1 MEEHRR
7 VSMFFQ
13 NSSESWIS
21 LKTNKYSRPVLRVHI
36 KCGKDISHVML
47 AVNNR
52 QGSLKHLFF
61 LKAGNDM
68 ERSVPDLDTVQVFG
82 LKIDTG
88 QSSDRYPFATSY
100 TVETTRKLV
109 ISPTYQ
115 TQELDLSCGFSSLG
129 HVMHLLG
136 ETQDR
141 LEMEVEHKPPLDYS
155 LKPTGPSDSEAGL
168 CVVFCERS
176 QKEYVVM
183 SSALVSASIPLLPVS
198 KSRTNYKVKVVGL
211 KGSSVDPTGQRSAV
225 CQDYTPTGGS
235 DTITVKTCNTKA
247 DLQHLLDKA
256 KTFCSKNLQTPG
268 RYNVTKFYRN
278 KPESYYDNIMS
289 NRAGVM
295 EKYLKDNNGD
305 PYCPINNK
313 INGLFFS
320 GSKNKK
326 KIPYFSFFGN
336 RRLFIPVEELFTS
349 DTRMYFSDFYCHKD
363 THYVTVVVTKMG
375 SAEDRFCEERLIE
388 QDLQANPFF
397 TVREDTTLTSQF
409 VSCSRNLED
418 ILRGY
423 SGRSM
428 SSQKDVPKTFTMVSV
443 NKFHVE
449 FLYTEDIDI
458 RGLQSRCGE
467 DKVYF
472 KYVRAMGRGRSKK
485 EGIPKKLD
493 CPDCSFDP

>member
-36 KCGKDISHVML
+36 KCGTGISHVML

-52 QGSLKHLFF
+52 QGALKYLFV
-61 LKAGNDM
+61 LKAGKDM
-68 ERSVPDLDTVQVFG
+68 ERTVPDLDTVQVFG

-88 QSSDRYPFATSY
+88 QSSDRHPFATSY

-115 TQELDLSCGFSSLG
+115 TQELDLSCGFSLG

-136 ETQDR
+136 ETQDQ

-168 CVVFCERS
+168 CVVLCERS

-183 SSALVSASIPLLPVS
+183 SSAPVSASIPLLPVS

-256 KTFCSKNLQTPG
+256 KTFCSKNLQTQG

-326 KIPYFSFFGN
+326 KIPYFSLFGN
-336 RRLFIPVEELFTS
+336 KRLFIPVEELFTS

-375 SAEDRFCEERLIE
+375 SAEDRFCEGRLIE
-388 QDLQANPFF
+388 MDLKDNPFF
-397 TVREDTTLTSQF
+397 TVREDTLSQI
-409 VSCSRNLED
+409 VSCSQN
-418 ILRGY
+418 RGY
-423 SGRSM
+423 SGSSM

-443 NKFHVE
+443 KKFHVE

-472 KYVRAMGRGRSKK
+472 KYVHTMGRGRSKK